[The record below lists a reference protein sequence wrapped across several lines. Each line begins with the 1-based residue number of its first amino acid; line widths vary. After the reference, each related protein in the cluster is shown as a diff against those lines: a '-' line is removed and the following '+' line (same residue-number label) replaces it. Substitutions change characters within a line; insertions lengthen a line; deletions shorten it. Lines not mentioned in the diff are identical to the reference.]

1 MGAVLRRLLSLGR
14 PCSRDCC
21 SGHSGGVFANTF
33 LCSDWNTAGCEWEVG
48 DGVLLVL
55 LVACCQNLMAVIV
68 TGVGEWAVMLPVVCC
83 QNLTGVFG
91 ATKGRKPQTWR
102 NERLR
107 ICSNSTPLSS
117 AKTNACL
124 IARVQQLSQRQTRP
138 PSSLLEFSNPGR
150 HYPVPVRFYLCVAV
164 SVRWTEEV
172 CVDADPAL
180 TKCFTHLTFF
190 KL

>member
-1 MGAVLRRLLSLGR
+1 MGVVLRRLLSLGR

-55 LVACCQNLMAVIV
+55 LVA
-68 TGVGEWAVMLPVVCC
+68 CC